1 MGKDFNHIMW
11 LHSQVMTGTQELTK
25 SIALLKMKQQQHDPV
40 ETDKLALAH
49 GRSLWPGVGYLN
61 YLAVPG
67 DRDIR
72 LFFMPVTT
80 NHFPGWGISVI
91 FDLTFFAQGKEILHQ
106 FFFKKR
112 SNPHPIQRPP
122 PTRLHIDS

>member
-1 MGKDFNHIMW
+1 
-11 LHSQVMTGTQELTK
+11 
-25 SIALLKMKQQQHDPV
+25 MKQQQHDPV

-67 DRDIR
+67 DRDIQ
-72 LFFMPVTT
+72 LFSVPVTT
-80 NHFPGWGISVI
+80 NHFPGRGISVI

-112 SNPHPIQRPP
+112 SNPQPMQRLLPP
-122 PTRLHIDS
+122 PPRPRRLHIDRCIKHSKAMELRLAYIHVIDICS

>member
-1 MGKDFNHIMW
+1 
-11 LHSQVMTGTQELTK
+11 MTGTQELTK

-122 PTRLHIDS
+122 TRLHIDS